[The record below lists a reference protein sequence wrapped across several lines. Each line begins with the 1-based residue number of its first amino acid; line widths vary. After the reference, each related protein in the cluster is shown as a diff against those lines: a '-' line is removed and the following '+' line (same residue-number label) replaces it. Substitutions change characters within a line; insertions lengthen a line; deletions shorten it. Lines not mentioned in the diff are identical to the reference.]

1 MRKVLSFVLVLS
13 LVLGSFGMAF
23 AAPLSDVA
31 GEDFEDAVNVLTE
44 LGVVNGYPDGTFR
57 PDNIVTR
64 AEMAVIVVSALGLAD
79 YATGTSN
86 FSDMA
91 GHWSNPYVAYAT
103 SLGVIS
109 GYPDGT
115 FKPDKTVSYD
125 EAATMLVAALGY
137 NADSLVGTWP
147 ANFVTKAKTL
157 GILDG
162 IKAGAAG
169 ANRGDIAIM
178 TYQTLDQTIGKTDKD
193 GAWNPTVLKVDNT
206 TSPATYTYDNMLE
219 RLGASEKAG
228 GAFVLTDTDAEEAV
242 ANVREYIGAYVTAYV
257 NDDDEIIAI
266 KEVKSTFLTGEFD
279 ALTAGS
285 VVGNVFEADKDYDV
299 LGADYLYNTGSST
312 TPQISF
318 TNGVK
323 DGTFAAPAADTE
335 YKIAANVSGVK
346 IKDIYSVSVWTVT
359 DSFLFEDDMLD
370 DDNINGNNFTLDDN
384 DEIDLS
390 SFALLGVSSLEE
402 IDEDNVVYVYSAG
415 SPLEI
420 TRIEVG
426 TEVVTGEVTKINA
439 SGSKVT
445 VGGKTY
451 ELSDESA
458 DVAEWNGLEL
468 EDEVEFYLDYAG
480 KVYAVEA
487 IESEGDNYA
496 MVLEVENDSSGLSG
510 SDASVKL
517 FLADGTTKI
526 FKMDGDFKDA
536 DASIFNE
543 GTWINGGRFLGGAT
557 PTKATT
563 TILVEYG
570 LNEEGVVDYI
580 DEVAPLV
587 GPTAATTELTSKGY
601 YNGKIVASDA
611 ILFTYDGTNDALHA
625 SDDDYYGVTT
635 VAKASGKEF
644 AAEYFIE
651 SNKITVMVTAG
662 LGSGSD
668 EVYGLAVSRGKTT
681 DSSTDYMV
689 TMLVDGKKVDYP
701 IVKTEYE
708 KFPGTYNYLTL
719 YEISTNAKDEITA
732 LKDITVD
739 ANADT
744 AFLGGTGLTT
754 NVKATGFSGSVVTL
768 LPGGDVTID
777 SDAVAYMFNA
787 DDSVYVASSVSKSN
801 LVGRYVKL
809 IDLDGDSVA
818 DVVMITKTDATA
830 EGAANQAA
838 VNAVAAGI
846 DDQSFTGAAGTVKLP
861 AVPAGYTIVVK
872 TSDTLGVYDADGKI
886 LTDGTSNVVYTVT
899 HTDSAKTAD
908 TVSVVV
914 NVDVD

>member
-257 NDDDEIIAI
+257 NDEDKIIAI

-279 ALTAGS
+279 KNFTAGGAWPANTVFETDDQDYDLEIASLTYTNGIDDFRNGETGALTDGVPKAG
-285 VVGNVFEADKDYDV
+285 V
-299 LGADYLYNTGSST
+299 T
-312 TPQISF
+312 
-318 TNGVK
+318 
-323 DGTFAAPAADTE
+323 
-335 YKIAANVSGVK
+335 YKIAADVSGKK

-701 IVKTEYE
+701 IVKTEYD

-777 SDAVAYMFNA
+777 RDAVAYMFNA